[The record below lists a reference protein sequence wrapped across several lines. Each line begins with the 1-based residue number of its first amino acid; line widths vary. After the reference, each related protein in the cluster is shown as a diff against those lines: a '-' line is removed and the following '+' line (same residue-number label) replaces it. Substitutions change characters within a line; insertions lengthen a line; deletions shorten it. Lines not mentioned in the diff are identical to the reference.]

1 MATVKAPTKDCKELE
16 RELDCSVLVP
26 RRKVY
31 NLLSQPICEEPW
43 TDKNED
49 PDRYSR
55 YNILGQRIATY
66 PEDMEKHSVGGDC
79 RMIGN
84 YSILGQRL
92 LKEPWQPREDGSE
105 KRNYNVL
112 GQACKK

>member
-1 MATVKAPTKDCKELE
+1 MATLKATKDCKEQE

-26 RRKVY
+26 RRKIY

-66 PEDMEKHSVGGDC
+66 PEDTKEHSVGGDC
-79 RMIGN
+79 RVTGS
-84 YSILGQRL
+84 YGILGQRL
-92 LKEPWQPREDGSE
+92 LSKPWQPREDEFE
-105 KRNYNVL
+105 KKSYNLL
-112 GQACKK
+112 GQAVKK